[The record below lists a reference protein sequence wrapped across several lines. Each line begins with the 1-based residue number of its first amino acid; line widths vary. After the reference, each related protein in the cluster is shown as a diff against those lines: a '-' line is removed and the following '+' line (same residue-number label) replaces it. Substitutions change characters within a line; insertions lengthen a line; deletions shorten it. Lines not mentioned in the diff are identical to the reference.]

1 MSPARARSSSLA
13 GPRRGPGVLARAA
26 LLALAVGLAPGLE
39 RPASAAAA
47 SAATARATPVALE
60 RIDLLE
66 RAGEARP
73 GETARQL
80 ESLAEQSD
88 LLPADRLEALAALG
102 MLYAQCGER
111 IAVGQVADRLENW
124 PEGDERA
131 PARLASRLLRS
142 AEHRAAGEVGPAG
155 RLLAEAER
163 LLAPDTPPRLR
174 LRVLSERAGTETD
187 TGRVELAVRAHHAAL
202 SLANELQLWPQTV
215 TLLGQL
221 AYTYAEAGQY
231 DRADALLA
239 EAFTVVGTRDDDSL
253 RAYLHNLR
261 SIVLDGRGDRAGERA
276 ETLEAI
282 RYATRAGNLR
292 RQATML
298 GNLADSYLKTREY
311 ATALRYAQQA
321 LPLAREVR
329 HVKAEGVAQGNAG
342 LALIALGRVDEGH
355 RMLEEVIA
363 ASRRR
368 EEWPAVAQY
377 EKELGQALE
386 SAGDARGAVE
396 AYHRARRVADDIWR
410 REQQQALVE
419 LQARYDDERRQRD
432 MQTLDAD
439 NRLKTQQLQRRD
451 LEQRIWWLLGFA
463 ALAAVA
469 LVGLGVRRVRRTH
482 ASLSIAN
489 AQLLAQ
495 SECDPLTG
503 LANRRHVQAALPARS
518 AHGALQATVFLI
530 DVDHFKH
537 VNDRHGHAGG
547 DAVLQALGQRMRQA
561 LRDGDL
567 VARWGGEEFVVV
579 VRQNDAVPA
588 ERLARRL
595 LGAIGAEPVDHEGR
609 PIAVTGSI
617 GYAVFPMSDPGVFAP
632 GWERAIELADAAMF
646 QAKARGRNR
655 ACGVRLRRVPDAVAF
670 DAVCKDFDAALAD
683 GRAAVDDILG
693 PRPASSEAAAPA
705 PSASVHRLRPMG
717 EAA

>member
-1 MSPARARSSSLA
+1 MLPAHARSWCRA
-13 GPRRGPGVLARAA
+13 GPRRGPRAVARAV
-26 LLALAVGLAPGLE
+26 LLALALGVV
-39 RPASAAAA
+39 PALPLPAQAAAA
-47 SAATARATPVALE
+47 SAAATASTPATLE
-60 RIDLLE
+60 RIDRLE
-66 RAGEARP
+66 LAGEARP

-80 ESLAEQSD
+80 ESLAEQAGI
-88 LLPADRLEALAALG
+88 LPADRLEALVAVG
-102 MLYAQCGER
+102 MLYAQYGER
-111 IAVGQVADRLENW
+111 IAVDEVADRLENW
-124 PEGDERA
+124 PEADGRA
-131 PARLASRLLRS
+131 HARLASRLLRS
-142 AEHRAAGEVGPAG
+142 ADHRAAGEVGPAS

-174 LRVLSERAGTETD
+174 LRVLTERAGTETD

-202 SLANELQLWPQTV
+202 SLANELQMWPKTV

-231 DRADALLA
+231 ERADALLA

-342 LALIALGRVDEGH
+342 LALIALGRVDEGR
-355 RMLEEVIA
+355 RMLEEVIG

-377 EKELGQALE
+377 EKEMGQALE

-432 MQTLDAD
+432 MQALDAD

-451 LEQRIWWLLGFA
+451 LEQRIWWLLAFA

-482 ASLSIAN
+482 ANLSIAN

-503 LANRRHVQAALPARS
+503 LANRRHVQAALPALTT
-518 AHGALQATVFLI
+518 HGALQATVFLI
-530 DVDHFKH
+530 DVDHFKQ

-547 DAVLQALGQRMRQA
+547 DAVLQALGQRMREV

-579 VRQNDAVPA
+579 VRRADAVPA

-595 LGAIGAEPVDHEGR
+595 LGAIGAEPIDHEGAS
-609 PIAVTGSI
+609 IAVTGSI
-617 GYAVFPMSDPGVFAP
+617 GYAAFPMSEPGVFSP

-646 QAKARGRNR
+646 RAKKRGRNC
-655 ACGVRLRRVPDAVAF
+655 ACGVRLRRAPDAAAF

-683 GRAAVDDILG
+683 GRAAVDEILG
-693 PRPASSEAAAPA
+693 PRPVSPEEAAAV
-705 PSASVHRLRPMG
+705 PSASVHRLRPLG

>member
-1 MSPARARSSSLA
+1 
-13 GPRRGPGVLARAA
+13 
-26 LLALAVGLAPGLE
+26 
-39 RPASAAAA
+39 
-47 SAATARATPVALE
+47 
-60 RIDLLE
+60 
-66 RAGEARP
+66 
-73 GETARQL
+73 
-80 ESLAEQSD
+80 
-88 LLPADRLEALAALG
+88 
-102 MLYAQCGER
+102 
-111 IAVGQVADRLENW
+111 
-124 PEGDERA
+124 
-131 PARLASRLLRS
+131 
-142 AEHRAAGEVGPAG
+142 
-155 RLLAEAER
+155 
-163 LLAPDTPPRLR
+163 
-174 LRVLSERAGTETD
+174 
-187 TGRVELAVRAHHAAL
+187 
-202 SLANELQLWPQTV
+202 
-215 TLLGQL
+215 
-221 AYTYAEAGQY
+221 
-231 DRADALLA
+231 
-239 EAFTVVGTRDDDSL
+239 
-253 RAYLHNLR
+253 
-261 SIVLDGRGDRAGERA
+261 
-276 ETLEAI
+276 
-282 RYATRAGNLR
+282 
-292 RQATML
+292 
-298 GNLADSYLKTREY
+298 
-311 ATALRYAQQA
+311 
-321 LPLAREVR
+321 
-329 HVKAEGVAQGNAG
+329 
-342 LALIALGRVDEGH
+342 
-355 RMLEEVIA
+355 MLEEVIA

-386 SAGDARGAVE
+386 SAGDSRGAVE

-463 ALAAVA
+463 ALVAVA

-503 LANRRHVQAALPARS
+503 LANRRHVQVALPALS
-518 AHGALQATVFLI
+518 THGALQATVFLI
-530 DVDHFKH
+530 DVDHFKQ

-547 DAVLQALGQRMRQA
+547 DAVLQALGQRMRQV

-595 LGAIGAEPVDHEGR
+595 LGAIGAEPVDHDGE
-609 PIAVTGSI
+609 PIAVTASI
-617 GYAVFPMSDPGVFAP
+617 GYAAFPMSEPGVFAP

-655 ACGVRLRRVPDAVAF
+655 ACGVRLRRAPDAAAF

-683 GRAAVDDILG
+683 GRVAVDELPG
-693 PRPASSEAAAPA
+693 PRTASSEEGVPA
-705 PSASVHRLRPMG
+705 HSASVHRLRPLG